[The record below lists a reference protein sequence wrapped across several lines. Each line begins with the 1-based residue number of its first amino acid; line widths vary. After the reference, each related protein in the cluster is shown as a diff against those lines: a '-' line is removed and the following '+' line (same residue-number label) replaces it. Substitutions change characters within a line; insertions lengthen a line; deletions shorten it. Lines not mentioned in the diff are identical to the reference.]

1 MKKEGEVRISSG
13 CAISGIFRRDGKRI
27 SGEAIRRSIAVM
39 HDRSNGL
46 GGGFA
51 AYGIYPQYKDHFA
64 LHIFY
69 DSQSAREETERFLEC
84 RFDIINLSKIPVR
97 RTAAITD
104 APLIWRYFITP
115 LPHMLQDSQLDEE
128 EYTSRAMIGIN
139 GSIETRPDGGPAHI
153 RSRSWTCRSCTTAR
167 YPHTT
172 PTAGPWRCT
181 ATRAVF

>member
-1 MKKEGEVRISSG
+1 
-13 CAISGIFRRDGKRI
+13 
-27 SGEAIRRSIAVM
+27 M

-115 LPHMLQDSQLDEE
+115 LPRPSRTHPS
-128 EYTSRAMIGIN
+128 YGVTS
-139 GSIETRPDGGPAHI
+139 
-153 RSRSWTCRSCTTAR
+153 
-167 YPHTT
+167 
-172 PTAGPWRCT
+172 
-181 ATRAVF
+181 

>member
-69 DSQSAREETERFLEC
+69 DSQSAREETERFLDR

-104 APLIWRYFITP
+104 A
-115 LPHMLQDSQLDEE
+115 
-128 EYTSRAMIGIN
+128 
-139 GSIETRPDGGPAHI
+139 
-153 RSRSWTCRSCTTAR
+153 TTAVR
-167 YPHTT
+167 FISSLFSLFTKYQNVFLVVLLPPFVREH
-172 PTAGPWRCT
+172 AYCT
-181 ATRAVF
+181 AAGGSVSTMVRYNRRKK